1 MPIILPRH
9 GLEQGPC
16 LCFKISR
23 KIQDRVKGGE
33 GEAGKGAGLRNR
45 VGWQESRHRE
55 VFSRSNLWA
64 KNRSEYISKEKFIEK
79 SRRNNGLRQKTRG
92 SHGG

>member
-16 LCFKISR
+16 LCFQISR
-23 KIQDRVKGGE
+23 KIQDRVKGGGE

-45 VGWQESRHRE
+45 VSWQES
-55 VFSRSNLWA
+55 
-64 KNRSEYISKEKFIEK
+64 
-79 SRRNNGLRQKTRG
+79 
-92 SHGG
+92 

>member
-1 MPIILPRH
+1 V
-9 GLEQGPC
+9 
-16 LCFKISR
+16 S
-23 KIQDRVKGGE
+23 GG

-45 VGWQESRHRE
+45 VSWQESRHRE

-64 KNRSEYISKEKFIEK
+64 KNRSEYILSYSKKQK
-79 SRRNNGLRQKTRG
+79 KQYGLRQKTQG